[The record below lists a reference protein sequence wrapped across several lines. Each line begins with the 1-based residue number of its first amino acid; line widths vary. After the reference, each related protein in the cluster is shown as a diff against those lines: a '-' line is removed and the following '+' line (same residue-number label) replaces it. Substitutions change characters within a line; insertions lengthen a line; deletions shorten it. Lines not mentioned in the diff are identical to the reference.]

1 MESSFVFRI
10 YFARNIPLEVFIELK
25 FAKRPWRVFFFF
37 WLKMKAKKE
46 KKKGCRYLRVEEVSV
61 KKEMRRLLSCN
72 L

>member
-37 WLKMKAKKE
+37 LVEDESEKKE
-46 KKKGCRYLRVEEVSV
+46 RKKDVDT
-61 KKEMRRLLSCN
+61 
-72 L
+72 

>member
-25 FAKRPWRVFFFF
+25 FAKRPWRVFF
-37 WLKMKAKKE
+37 LVEDESEKR
-46 KKKGCRYLRVEEVSV
+46 KKKGCQYLRVEEVSV

>member
-37 WLKMKAKKE
+37 FFWVGDESEKE
-46 KKKGCRYLRVEEVSV
+46 KEKRMLIPTS
-61 KKEMRRLLSCN
+61 
-72 L
+72 

>member
-25 FAKRPWRVFFFF
+25 FAKRPWRFLF
-37 WLKMKAKKE
+37 WLKMKAKKK
-46 KKKGCRYLRVEEVSV
+46 KKKGCRYQRVEEVSV